1 MWSLHFIVSLTQ
13 VTLSQRASGGRG
25 KKERA
30 RERGGREG
38 GREDGWM
45 DGWMEGGREAVN
57 AIVERGR
64 GTSGQKRWKEE
75 DVD

>member
-1 MWSLHFIVSLTQ
+1 
-13 VTLSQRASGGRG
+13 
-25 KKERA
+25 
-30 RERGGREG
+30 
-38 GREDGWM
+38 
-45 DGWMEGGREAVN
+45 MEGGREAVN